1 MGSAESAAAAMA
13 AGLQIFGGMEERKEC
28 VQRLMVAHCDKGT
41 LEYQFLNLPKDHGV
55 YFHDTEHPLMNALD
69 YKGEKHVLHFGRCN
83 SPQNPK
89 NMITDEINKLASNP
103 IIHAIPGVGQVV
115 EMAVLVDG
123 VKKWMKC
130 DGCKCSPNT
139 LKVWDETNEGNCL
152 DGADGILNTSVLTCC
167 YGGKI
172 EVTEIPADNSQ
183 QDDQNQRQSKKGI
196 AEQVPKAMADK
207 INSLNES
214 EDLPVP
220 EGDMSA
226 EDALDIFDDQ
236 GTEGSMSLGS
246 AMEDEAG
253 MEGNESAPDSGMDEW
268 ILELIEDMNLWY
280 GQVPDFPQVY
290 GISEGLMCA
299 NYAGNMC
306 LSLPEAAI
314 NDEGYICDMSELFG
328 FRMGGSSAAQI
339 GGACAA
345 EYNLLNA
352 IGKEADFSSLIMH
365 AERQQTVTGCID
377 QGPMAVSML
386 SARDTLKR
394 FGVSTKPV
402 NVCTLAAEVK
412 KPNTTAILATAK
424 KGQNAE
430 YHTLQSDSKGT
441 FRCLERTAD
450 VSTLL
455 GKQEGV
461 VKMALVV
468 QGR

>member
-1 MGSAESAAAAMA
+1 MGSAENAAAAMA

-89 NMITDEINKLASNP
+89 NMITDGINKLASNP

-115 EMAVLVDG
+115 EMAALVDG

-172 EVTEIPADNSQ
+172 EITEIPDDNSQ
-183 QDDQNQRQSKKGI
+183 QDEQNQEQTKKGI
-196 AEQVPKAMADK
+196 EEQVPKAMADK

-220 EGDMSA
+220 EGDMPA
-226 EDALDIFDDQ
+226 EDALDALDDL
-236 GTEGSMSLGS
+236 GTEGSMPLG
-246 AMEDEAG
+246 AAEGDEAG
-253 MEGNESAPDSGMDEW
+253 MEGTESVTDSGMDEL
-268 ILELIEDMNLWY
+268 IMELIEDMNLWY
-280 GQVPDFPQVY
+280 SQVPDFPQIY
-290 GISEGLMCA
+290 GMSEALMRS

-306 LSLPEAAI
+306 LPLPEAAL
-314 NDEGYICDMSELFG
+314 NDEGYICDMSELSG
-328 FRMGGSSAAQI
+328 FRMGGSSAARI
-339 GGACAA
+339 GGACVA

-352 IGKEADFSSLIMH
+352 VGKEADFGSLIMN
-365 AERQQTVTGCID
+365 AERQQTVKGCMD

-386 SARDTLKR
+386 SARDSLKR
-394 FGVSTKPV
+394 LGVSAKPV
-402 NVCTLAAEVK
+402 NVCALAAVAK
-412 KPNTTAILATAK
+412 KPNTTAILAIAE
-424 KGQNAE
+424 KGKNAE

-441 FRCLERTAD
+441 LRCLERTAD
-450 VSTLL
+450 VPALL

-468 QGR
+468 REK